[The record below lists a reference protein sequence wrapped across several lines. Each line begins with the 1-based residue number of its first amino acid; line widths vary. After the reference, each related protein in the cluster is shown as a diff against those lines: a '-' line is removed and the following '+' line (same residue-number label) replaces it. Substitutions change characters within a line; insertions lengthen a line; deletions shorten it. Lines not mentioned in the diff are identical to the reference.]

1 MLLLRCGVVMLAVL
15 ASSFVPVLANEIDAK
30 SAYSLA
36 QSGQLIIIDIRRPSE
51 WRQTGI
57 PDGSTPISLQHF
69 SRKVRS
75 EFFGDVLVAVQGDKS
90 QSIGLI
96 CASGGRSA
104 WALELLE
111 EVGFPAFMISA
122 RECSGTPRHPVGSL
136 AICPSLFVMV
146 VNIAGL

>member
-1 MLLLRCGVVMLAVL
+1 MLLLRFGVVMLAVL
-15 ASSFVPVLANEIDAK
+15 ASSFVPGLANEIDAK

-51 WRQTGI
+51 WRRTGI
-57 PDGSTPISLQHF
+57 PDGSTPISLQHL

-75 EFFGDVLVAVQGDKS
+75 EFFGDVLAVVQGDKS

-111 EVGFPAFMISA
+111 EVGFSSVHDISEGMLGNANAPGWLA
-122 RECSGTPRHPVGSL
+122 RNLPITVCDG
-136 AICPSLFVMV
+136 C
-146 VNIAGL
+146 